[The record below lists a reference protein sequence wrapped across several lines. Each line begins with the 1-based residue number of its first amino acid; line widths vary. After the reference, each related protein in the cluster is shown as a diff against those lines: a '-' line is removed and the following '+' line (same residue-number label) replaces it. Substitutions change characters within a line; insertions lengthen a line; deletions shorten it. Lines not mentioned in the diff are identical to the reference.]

1 MLKEGS
7 EVQGK
12 REMPFRDEVT
22 IISIMKSN
30 LIRVSQSLH
39 HCPLLLFQFS

>member
-1 MLKEGS
+1 MKFREG
-7 EVQGK
+7 
-12 REMPFRDEVT
+12 EMPFRNYMT
-22 IISIMKSN
+22 IISIMKPN